1 MSEGGERRT
10 GFATTAAGGLRYDL
24 PPSTSRSLAE
34 IYAVADE
41 QDLG

>member
-1 MSEGGERRT
+1 VTAGGERRT
-10 GFATTAAGGLRYDL
+10 GFATTAAGSPRCDL